1 MTDVKKTEITV
12 AGCPVPVM
20 RKGRGAPLLI
30 LHGAAG
36 AGVWLPYMEKL
47 SQTFD
52 VIVPQHPGFGGSE
65 MPEWMDN
72 IHDLTYFYLDFLE
85 ALELEGVHLVGHSLG
100 GWLAAELAVRN
111 TSRLASLTLVDSG
124 GLYVK
129 DVPVIDP
136 FLMSDQERLRAFF
149 YDPKIAEQA
158 IARSLRPE
166 FEDVNLMNRLATAKL
181 VWQPRGYDPNLH
193 KWLHRIDVPTL
204 LLWGDTDRLYPK
216 EYAEAFHKLI
226 PDSRVV
232 VLPECGHVPNV
243 EKADDFV
250 AEVVRFAKEAR
261 AAA

>member
-1 MTDVKKTEITV
+1 MTDAKKTEITV
-12 AGCPVPVM
+12 AGCPVSLM

-30 LHGAAG
+30 LHGAGG

-47 SQTFD
+47 SQSFD
-52 VIVPQHPGFGGSE
+52 VIVPEHPGFGGSE

-72 IHDLTYFYLDFLE
+72 IHDLTYFYLDFLKR
-85 ALELEGVHLVGHSLG
+85 LDLEGVHLVGHSLG

-111 TSRLASLTLVDSG
+111 TSRLASLTLVDSAG
-124 GLYVK
+124 IYVK
-129 DVPVIDP
+129 GVAQIDP
-136 FLMSDQERLRAFF
+136 FLVSDEQRIRDFF
-149 YDPKIAEQA
+149 YDPKLAAQV
-158 IARSLRPE
+158 IARTLTPE
-166 FEDVNLMNRLATAKL
+166 LEDINLKNRLATAKL
-181 VWQPRGYDPNLH
+181 VWQPRAYDPHLH

-204 LLWGDTDRLYPK
+204 LLWGDTDRLFPK

-226 PDSRVV
+226 PNSRVV
-232 VLPECGHVPNV
+232 VFPECGHIPNV